1 MKILVT
7 RSAFKDLAQIWNYI
21 AADSID
27 AADRVLDRVND
38 AIRKVAEAPGMGHRR
53 DDVENPSYRF
63 WSVYSYLIAYRTQG
77 EKQYVS
83 RVIHGARDLSKVFGR
98 RKRR

>member
-7 RSAFKDLAQIWNYI
+7 RSAFKDLAQKWNYI

-38 AIRKVAEAPGMGHRR
+38 AIRKVAEAPG
-53 DDVENPSYRF
+53 
-63 WSVYSYLIAYRTQG
+63 
-77 EKQYVS
+77 
-83 RVIHGARDLSKVFGR
+83 HGTPPG
-98 RKRR
+98 

>member
-7 RSAFKDLAQIWNYI
+7 RSAFKDLAEIWNYD

-38 AIRKVAEAPGMGHRR
+38 AIRKLAEVPGMGHRR
-53 DDVENPSYRF
+53 DDVENASYRF

-77 EKQYVS
+77 QTLYVS
-83 RVIHGARDLSKVFGR
+83 RVIHGARDLSRLFRR
-98 RKRR
+98 RKHR